1 MQKYCIDKDKFI
13 WILLAQNVKN
23 QQLFNKEIG
32 LNDNCIYALVNPE
45 YLVSLQAC
53 LIAIYRMLK
62 KKEYKISSQFQ
73 RDLHYL
79 LTPEGQRND
88 VRFGIDNILNQKM
101 LCVFLS
107 PVSEEQQSCFE
118 LDDLTNL
125 YQYCNIPQMIKYYK
139 ISDEELKVDKDVRG
153 AVYNQIALKKFK

>member
-1 MQKYCIDKDKFI
+1 MQQYFIDKDKSI
-13 WILLAQNVKN
+13 WILLAQHVKD
-23 QQLFNKEIG
+23 QQAFNKEIG
-32 LNDNCIYALVNPE
+32 LNENCIYALVNPE

-62 KKEYKISSQFQ
+62 KKEYNVSSQFQ

-79 LTPEGQRND
+79 LTPECQRND
-88 VRFGIDNILNQKM
+88 IRFGITNILTQKM
-101 LCVFLS
+101 LCIFLT
-107 PVSEEQQSCFE
+107 PVSEEQLNSFE
-118 LDDLTNL
+118 LDELTNL

-153 AVYNQIALKKFK
+153 AVYNSIALKKFK